1 MTMTTLLR
9 VFTLLTL
16 LLGASAAQASSRI
29 KDIADFEGVRDN
41 QLIGYGLVVGLQG
54 TGDSLRNAP
63 FTRQS
68 LEAMLERLGVN
79 TRGFNLNTDN
89 VAAVMVTANLPAFS
103 TQGTRIDV
111 SVSALGD
118 ADSLQGG
125 TLLVTPLLGADG
137 EVYAIAQGPLAIG
150 GFTANGDAATVTRG
164 VPTAARIANGALVER
179 EIDFKLASMTTLR
192 LALRNPDLT
201 TARRMALAVNEL
213 IGLPTAE
220 PLDPATVRIDLPRD
234 FNGNIVDLLTDIEQL
249 IVEPDLP
256 ARIVID
262 ENSGIIVMGQNVKI
276 STVAIAQG
284 NLTVTIAESPEVVQ
298 PLPFANGQTAIDAHR
313 HPGRRPERQPAR
325 RAAQNGDA
333 AATGRRA
340 ERARHRAARH
350 DHHPSGGEGIR
361 CAPGRN
367 RGDVMNA
374 LTSDPALTAAQGRLQ
389 ALGSPLAAQS
399 SSRAQAEEF
408 EAIFL
413 NTMFQSMFAG
423 LEEDGGTWGGGA
435 GSDAWSGM
443 LVEQYS
449 DTIARAGGIGIAD
462 SIQRELLAL
471 QETNG

>member
-1 MTMTTLLR
+1 MTLPGLLSRLSGLLQILCLAWTLAL
-9 VFTLLTL
+9 VMMLATP
-16 LLGASAAQASSRI
+16 ASAASRI
-29 KDIADFEGVRDN
+29 KDIADFEGIRDN

-79 TRGFNLNTDN
+79 TRGFNLNTQN

-150 GFTANGDAATVTRG
+150 GFSAQGDAASVVRG
-164 VPTAARIANGALVER
+164 VPTSGRIANGALVER
-179 EIDFKLASMTTLR
+179 EIDFKLASMTSLR

-220 PLDPATVRIDLPRD
+220 PLDPATVRIDLPRQ

-249 IVEPDLP
+249 IIEPDLP

-262 ENSGIIVMGQNVKI
+262 ENSGIIVMGQNVKV

-284 NLTVTIAESPEVVQ
+284 NLTVTVAESPEVVQ
-298 PLPFANGQTAIDAHR
+298 PLPFANGQTAFEPRTDILVDDQSDNKLAVVR
-313 HPGRRPERQPAR
+313 ESVTLQQLVDGL
-325 RAAQNGDA
+325 
-333 AATGRRA
+333 
-340 ERARHRAARH
+340 
-350 DHHPSGGEGIR
+350 
-361 CAPGRN
+361 
-367 RGDVMNA
+367 NA
-374 LTSDPALTAAQGRLQ
+374 LGIGPRDMISILQ
-389 ALGSPLAAQS
+389 AIKAAG
-399 SSRAQAEEF
+399 ALQAEIEV
-408 EAIFL
+408 
-413 NTMFQSMFAG
+413 M
-423 LEEDGGTWGGGA
+423 
-435 GSDAWSGM
+435 
-443 LVEQYS
+443 
-449 DTIARAGGIGIAD
+449 
-462 SIQRELLAL
+462 
-471 QETNG
+471 